1 MLVPYFETEHN
12 LSMMVHVCNTR
23 TQEGEAGRFL
33 RVQKQAGLHSEFR
46 ASQDYIVST
55 YLK

>member
-1 MLVPYFETEHN
+1 MLEPHSETEHN
-12 LSMMVHVCNTR
+12 LSMTPHACNTR

-33 RVQKQAGLHSEFR
+33 RVQKQAGLHSEFS

>member
-1 MLVPYFETEHN
+1 MLEPHSETEHN
-12 LSMMVHVCNTR
+12 LSMTAHTCNTR

-33 RVQKQAGLHSEFR
+33 RVQKQAGLHSEFS
-46 ASQDYIVST
+46 ASQDYIVSA